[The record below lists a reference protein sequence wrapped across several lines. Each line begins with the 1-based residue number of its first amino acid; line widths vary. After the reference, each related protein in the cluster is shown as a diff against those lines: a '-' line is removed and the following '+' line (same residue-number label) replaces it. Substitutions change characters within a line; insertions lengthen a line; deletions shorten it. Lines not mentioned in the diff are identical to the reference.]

1 MTEEHKQHMREAV
14 VRRFAAMDAEKLAA
28 FKEKCAANG
37 RKSWA
42 VRSEADKAEQIARIN
57 TPEVR
62 KRASDA
68 NKAMHQAKTE
78 EERIA
83 YSARH
88 KARWLHPTESVEAE
102 RRARSER
109 SKRLAAAWTPEQRAA
124 FAEAGQRAHRKP
136 VEGTPVDGVG
146 EVVRFDSAGSA
157 AQWVLS
163 TVGGKSFATTRHTI
177 YEALAGRR
185 ETAYGFIW
193 RHAATSSPRN
203 CLPCLHGDH

>member
-1 MTEEHKQHMREAV
+1 MTEEQRQNLREAV

-42 VRSEADKAEQIARIN
+42 MRSAADKAAQIARIN

-68 NKAMHQAKTE
+68 NKAKHRVMTDE
-78 EERIA
+78 EHAA

-102 RRARSER
+102 RRDRSER
-109 SKRLAAAWTPEQRAA
+109 AKRAYAALSEKEKRARMRKTAKANNVPVIALSNNKTERRFESMKAAAAWIVK
-124 FAEAGQRAHRKP
+124 AGLGH
-136 VEGTPVDGVG
+136 
-146 EVVRFDSAGSA
+146 SLAG
-157 AQWVLS
+157 AQ
-163 TVGGKSFATTRHTI
+163 HTI
-177 YEALAGRR
+177 CEVCCGRR
-185 ETAYGFIW
+185 ETAYGFLW
-193 RHAATSSPRN
+193 RRAN
-203 CLPCLHGDH
+203 